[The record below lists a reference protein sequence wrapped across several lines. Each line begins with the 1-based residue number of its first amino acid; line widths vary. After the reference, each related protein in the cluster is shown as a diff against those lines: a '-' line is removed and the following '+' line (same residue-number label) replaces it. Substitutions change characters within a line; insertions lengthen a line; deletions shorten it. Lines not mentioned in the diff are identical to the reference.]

1 MRGIESF
8 EDLST
13 SLDVT
18 LCRACA
24 EGSTV
29 KHQKGWADPSTG
41 TVHYGVHSASRLSL
55 RRYLKLV
62 AAIYYSHNRGQPTWQ
77 MLYEQNQFAY
87 STAKRLG
94 IRIPSVLADTDRA
107 HAAEAMFRA
116 GTKPSRELQ
125 RWIRQRDR

>member
-1 MRGIESF
+1 MRGVESF

-24 EGSTV
+24 EGSEV
-29 KHQKGWADPSTG
+29 KHRKGWANPSIG
-41 TVHYGVHSASRLSL
+41 TVHYGVRSASRLSL
-55 RRYLKLV
+55 RRFLKLV

-77 MLYEQNQFAY
+77 ILYEQNQFAY

-94 IRIPSVLADTDRA
+94 IRIP
-107 HAAEAMFRA
+107 
-116 GTKPSRELQ
+116 
-125 RWIRQRDR
+125 